1 MPMRVAGLIGGVSW
15 ASTVEYYRLI
25 NLKVN
30 EALGGIHSAKCI
42 IYSVDLGELKE
53 YQDEGDW
60 GSVAAALS
68 EAARKLE
75 AAGAE
80 AIAICANTMHRVA
93 EEVEEAVSIPLIHIG
108 DVTAKRILARGV
120 GIVGLLGTRFTM
132 EEDFLKKRLRSYGL
146 KVLVPEPGDRE
157 EVNRIIYEEL
167 VKGILKS
174 ESKKKLI
181 EIIERLVEA
190 GAEGV
195 ILGCTELPLLVK
207 EGDVEVPLFD
217 TTRIHAEAV
226 ADFILGK
233 FEP

>member
-1 MPMRVAGLIGGVSW
+1 
-15 ASTVEYYRLI
+15 
-25 NLKVN
+25 
-30 EALGGIHSAKCI
+30 
-42 IYSVDLGELKE
+42 
-53 YQDEGDW
+53 
-60 GSVAAALS
+60 
-68 EAARKLE
+68 
-75 AAGAE
+75 
-80 AIAICANTMHRVA
+80 
-93 EEVEEAVSIPLIHIG
+93 
-108 DVTAKRILARGV
+108 
-120 GIVGLLGTRFTM
+120 GTRFTM

-181 EIIERLVEA
+181 EIIERLVKA

-226 ADFILGK
+226 ADFILGR